1 MLLIKRVNAAHILC
15 TCESLL
21 RRTIY
26 DTLCAMYL
34 SRLALTNFRNYAR
47 LSLDMPRRIMV
58 LQGANAQGKT
68 NVLEAIYYLT
78 AAKSPYAGSDTQL
91 VNWLADQDD
100 LPHARVEAELIRSNT
115 LTRIE
120 ITLTR
125 DERNHG
131 RYRKHIRINGV
142 DKRVMDLIGVA
153 NIVLFMPQDIS
164 LVDGSPSG
172 RRHYLDATLCQID
185 PRYCRALA
193 QYGRVLEQR
202 NGLLRQLRDR
212 GGSPEQLRFWDD
224 RLVEHGAQIIARRQ
238 QVILDLEALAQT
250 IHRDLSGGQER
261 LRLRYSP
268 SFDPQHPQED
278 DQQLRL
284 GLDLPPPISMPQD
297 PETVQEAFRVRLQST
312 QDEEIARGMTLSGP
326 HRDDMLFLNGQ
337 IDLRTYGS
345 RGQQRTA
352 VLAIKL
358 AEVGLMAH
366 VTGEQPILLLDEVMS
381 ELDASRRQYLSQQI
395 AQAEQSL
402 VTTTDLDALTPD
414 VLKLAAVYSVS
425 QGRLERIGLQS

>member
-1 MLLIKRVNAAHILC
+1 
-15 TCESLL
+15 
-21 RRTIY
+21 
-26 DTLCAMYL
+26 MYL
-34 SRLALTNFRNYAR
+34 TRLSLVNFRNYAR
-47 LSLDMPRRIMV
+47 LSLDMPRRVMV

-68 NVLEAIYYLT
+68 NILEAIYYLT
-78 AAKSPYAGSDTQL
+78 AAKSPFATGDTQL
-91 VNWLADQDD
+91 VNWLAEQDD
-100 LPHARVEAELIRSNT
+100 LPHARVEAELIRGNA

-120 ITLTR
+120 IILTR
-125 DERNHG
+125 DERNHD

-153 NIVLFMPQDIS
+153 NIVLFVPQDIS

-172 RRHYLDATLCQID
+172 RRRYLDATLCQID
-185 PRYCRALA
+185 PHYCRALA

-212 GGSPEQLRFWDD
+212 GGPPDQLRFWDD
-224 RLVEHGAQIIARRQ
+224 RLIEHGAQIIAHRQ
-238 QVILDLEALAQT
+238 RAVLDLEVLAQP
-250 IHRDLSGGQER
+250 IHRDLSGGRER

-284 GLDLPPPISMPQD
+284 GLDLPPPVSTPQD
-297 PETVQEAFRVRLQST
+297 PEAIQEAFHMRLRSALS
-312 QDEEIARGMTLSGP
+312 EEIARGITLSGP
-326 HRDDMLFLNGQ
+326 HRDDLLFLNGQ

-352 VLAIKL
+352 VLATKL
-358 AEVGLMAH
+358 AEVELMAR

-381 ELDASRRQYLSQQI
+381 ELDADRRQYLCRQI
-395 AQAEQSL
+395 TRAEQSL
-402 VTTTDLDALTPD
+402 VTTTDLDTLAPG
-414 VLKLAAVYSVS
+414 VLELAALYCVTE
-425 QGRLERIGLQS
+425 GRLERISLHS